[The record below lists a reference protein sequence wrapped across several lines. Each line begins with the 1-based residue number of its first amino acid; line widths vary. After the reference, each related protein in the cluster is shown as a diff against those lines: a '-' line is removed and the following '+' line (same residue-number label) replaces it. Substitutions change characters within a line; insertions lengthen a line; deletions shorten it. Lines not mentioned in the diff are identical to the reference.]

1 MPTKDQI
8 KNKNQYKHQKR
19 HFMIFLRSLLVYLS
33 VIVVL
38 SLFFMIDELKF
49 GLFFLVYGTLSDILI
64 LGSPFLFFGIRMI
77 RILKDDYHA
86 ENVEV
91 VSYDFSTSEK
101 IYLTLQTGSGELKDA
116 VIFKDVFDSDV
127 SLKTGSVIEAYIG
140 KENVLL

>member
-1 MPTKDQI
+1 
-8 KNKNQYKHQKR
+8 
-19 HFMIFLRSLLVYLS
+19 MIFLRSLLVYLS

-86 ENVEV
+86 ETVEV

-101 IYLTLQTGSGELKDA
+101 IYRTLQTGSGELKAA